1 MEIRSELIGAVW
13 KVQVAVG
20 DQVAAGTTLMLLESM
35 KMEIPVDAP
44 MAGEIAEIRVSE
56 GANVNIGDVLIVLR

>member
-13 KVQVAVG
+13 KIQVEVG
-20 DQVAAGTTLMLLESM
+20 AQVGAGTTLMLLESM

-44 MAGEIAEIRVSE
+44 VAGEVAEIRVAE